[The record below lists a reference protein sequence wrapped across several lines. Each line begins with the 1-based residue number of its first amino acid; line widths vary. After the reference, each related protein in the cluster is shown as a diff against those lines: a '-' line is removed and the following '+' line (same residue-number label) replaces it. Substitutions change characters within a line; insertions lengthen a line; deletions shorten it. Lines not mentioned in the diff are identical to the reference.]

1 MRYTESAMSKLN
13 KDDLVIRV
21 ALDVQNN
28 QNSILSDTNNEL
40 SELRKKY
47 NKLKS
52 DLKVS
57 KSVTEAM
64 KNQIVVLESK
74 YWSNEQYS
82 RRERLEI
89 SGIPSDTEAGK
100 LKEMVLKI
108 FGKRRF

>member
-13 KDDLVIRV
+13 KDDLVIRI

-28 QNSILSDTNNEL
+28 QNSILSDINKEL

-57 KSVTEAM
+57 K
-64 KNQIVVLESK
+64 
-74 YWSNEQYS
+74 
-82 RRERLEI
+82 
-89 SGIPSDTEAGK
+89 
-100 LKEMVLKI
+100 
-108 FGKRRF
+108 